1 MKCLM
6 ILGCLLIIYNNKTT
20 LKIKC
25 SFVIKSIQFLFLMK
39 VCLNIKPVVFN
50 ENRTGF
56 YVKER

>member
-25 SFVIKSIQFLFLMK
+25 SFLMKSILFYS
-39 VCLNIKPVVFN
+39 
-50 ENRTGF
+50 E
-56 YVKER
+56 